1 MSNQSN
7 SYFFFSKKMIIESAN
22 QFLYFLCIIT
32 ISLSL
37 NPKMQYYG
45 DVPFKSE
52 YLPQMC
58 SNLTSKYLFFYIENL
73 IIKNA
78 TFLKTLA
85 NESSQMKVSPMKTYL
100 QQLNCRHEYYADIL
114 VDDIV
119 YSFLSDDTFKYRRF
133 LVIFDFTSQ
142 HHITNSSN
150 SNISWQFNKIMTVLS
165 NLFIF
170 CFDCFP
176 FMTLFGHS
184 EQLKTLA
191 EESFTEVAAKFQASV
206 VGVNADYHSVSV
218 LHIRPTLDGQ

>member
-1 MSNQSN
+1 
-7 SYFFFSKKMIIESAN
+7 MIFN
-22 QFLYFLCIIT
+22 RVQPLHLLLMHHLFT
-32 ISLSL
+32 ISQSL

-58 SNLTSKYLFFYIENL
+58 SNLTSKYLFFFIENL

-78 TFLKTLA
+78 TFLQKVSP
-85 NESSQMKVSPMKTYL
+85 NESTSQINKVSPMRAYL
-100 QQLNCRHEYYADIL
+100 QKLNCRHEYYADIN

-142 HHITNSSN
+142 LHIFSN
-150 SNISWQFNKIMTVLS
+150 SDYSIWQFNKIMTVLS

-176 FMTLFGHS
+176 FMALFGHS
-184 EQLKTLA
+184 ERLKTLV
-191 EESFTEVAAKFQASV
+191 EGSFPEVAAKFQASLV
-206 VGVNADYHSVSV
+206 SVDANYQSVSV
-218 LHIRPTLDGQ
+218 LHVRPTLDGQLHTVW